1 VIIPS
6 GEVSPLIALDGLG
19 FACDRTA
26 VVVRVGLEAHGNQA
40 MIRRQEN
47 VGVATYGLDRRE
59 REVFCT
65 RIVVEQP
72 TELDFPSETET

>member
-1 VIIPS
+1 MARAWNRSLLLTDLLLHVTGPQ
-6 GEVSPLIALDGLG
+6 LLY
-19 FACDRTA
+19 AC
-26 VVVRVGLEAHGNQA
+26 LEAHGNQA
-40 MIRRQEN
+40 MIRWQEN